1 MVNFI
6 RGQKCK
12 LQELGCGSACSL
24 EVSLAAG
31 AEVDV
36 ACFGLDGADK
46 LSDDRFMVFYN
57 QPTCPGEG
65 IRFRQEAQSS
75 YFALEL
81 NLLPDNIQKLVFT
94 LAITDEGKVRDL
106 GACTL
111 RLGTGEFKFTGADF
125 ANERAVILAELY
137 RRDNVWRFGAVG
149 QGFDEG
155 LAALVR
161 HFGGEVAEAPA
172 SQAQP
177 QPPQIS
183 LLKKVEQAAPH
194 LVNLVK
200 QATVSLDKVGLGA
213 HKAKVCL
220 VLDISGSMRIL
231 YKNGLV
237 QAFAERILAL
247 GCKFD
252 DDQAIDVFLFGQYV
266 HQVAPM
272 GLNNNAGFI
281 AQALVQHPL
290 EGDTCYGLAMEAV
303 RDFYF
308 PSHKGRDLTSP
319 VRAHMPVYVMFVTDG
334 TTSDKPRTEKQLR
347 KSSYEAIF
355 WQFMGIGKGKK
366 SKASPGILESDF
378 PFLEKLDELT
388 GRFIDNANYFSVRS
402 PDELSD
408 GELYDLLMREYP
420 AWLQLAK
427 NNGLLN

>member
-6 RGQKCK
+6 RGQKSK

-24 EVSLAAG
+24 EVTIAAG
-31 AEVDV
+31 AEVDL

-57 QPTCPGEG
+57 QPNCPGEG
-65 IRFRQEAQSS
+65 IGFRQEAQSS
-75 YFALEL
+75 YFALKL
-81 NLLPDNIQKLVFT
+81 DRLPDTIQKLVFT
-94 LAITDEGKVRDL
+94 LAITDDGKVRDL
-106 GACTL
+106 GSCAL
-111 RLGTGEFKFTGADF
+111 RLGTGEFKFSGGDF
-125 ANERAVILAELY
+125 ANERAIILAELY
-137 RRDNVWRFGAVG
+137 RRDNVWRFGVVG

-161 HFGGEVAEAPA
+161 HFGGELADAQPAPVQP
-172 SQAQP
+172 QAQ
-177 QPPQIS
+177 QVS

-252 DDQAIDVFLFGQYV
+252 DDQSIDVFLFGQYV

-272 GLNNNAGFI
+272 GLHNNAGFI
-281 AQALVQHPL
+281 AAALVQHPL

-308 PSHKGRDLTSP
+308 PAHKGCDLNSA
-319 VRAHMPVYVMFVTDG
+319 VRSDMPVYVMFVTDG

-366 SKASPGILESDF
+366 AKVSQAVAESDF

-402 PDELSD
+402 PDELTDSQ
-408 GELYDLLMREYP
+408 LYDLLMQEYP